1 MQRIRFLTVLSHWKD
16 VHMKK
21 ILIVDDEEDVRA
33 AIVCLLEDTN
43 YQILEADSGTSALD
57 IAISEKPDLVI
68 TDVMMDSGN
77 GFALRELLRADSRT
91 ESIKVI
97 MMTGGAQGAGAW
109 QSDPNDRYL
118 LKPFN
123 GETILN
129 MIRLTLGEGSPE
141 VVTRH

>member
-1 MQRIRFLTVLSHWKD
+1 
-16 VHMKK
+16 MKK

-33 AIVCLLEDTN
+33 AIVCLLEDAN
-43 YQILEADSGTSALD
+43 YQILEA
-57 IAISEKPDLVI
+57 
-68 TDVMMDSGN
+68 DSGN

-129 MIRLTLGEGSPE
+129 MIRLRSEERRVGKEC
-141 VVTRH
+141 